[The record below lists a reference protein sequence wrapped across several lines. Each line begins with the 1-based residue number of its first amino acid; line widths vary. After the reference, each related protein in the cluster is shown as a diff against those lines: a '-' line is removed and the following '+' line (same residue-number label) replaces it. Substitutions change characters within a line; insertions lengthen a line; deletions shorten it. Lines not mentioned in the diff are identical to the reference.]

1 MMTKTQK
8 IVSILSTLTIGAVGG
23 HHIDD
28 IVEKYNLEI
37 GRYPMKVEYTITN
50 SCLSSVEKPM
60 SIAKYR
66 KKFEHCICAFE
77 ETQFKYDYASYQ
89 LDENEFLDIF
99 EESAKECQ
107 ATRD

>member
-1 MMTKTQK
+1 
-8 IVSILSTLTIGAVGG
+8 
-23 HHIDD
+23 
-28 IVEKYNLEI
+28 
-37 GRYPMKVEYTITN
+37 
-50 SCLSSVEKPM
+50 M

-99 EESAKECQ
+99 EESVKECR